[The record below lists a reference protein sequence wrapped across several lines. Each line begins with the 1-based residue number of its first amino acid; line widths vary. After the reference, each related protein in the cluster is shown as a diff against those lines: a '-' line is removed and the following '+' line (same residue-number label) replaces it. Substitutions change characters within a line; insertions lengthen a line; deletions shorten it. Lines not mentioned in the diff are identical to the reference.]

1 MGGPDH
7 PSGPLDLCSRLML
20 LRGGMGGPG
29 QQGHVACFQEGNVH
43 LLRPTAHPASS
54 GVPGFALGHPLSFAH
69 RAGTPGFLWPPEW
82 GQLGGISQSL
92 LEQWLPPACLLRLGR
107 AEGGGREGGRGER
120 RKGKKV
126 GRPTAELCLHPS
138 LRGGPCGVGRAR
150 SKERPSSLCAPPF
163 SSPPPPRG
171 PINRP
176 SPGCGSALGGRQTP
190 GSGLKPSPLPAWPA
204 SSRRRSFGGQWWPSS
219 WP

>member
-1 MGGPDH
+1 MGF
-7 PSGPLDLCSRLML
+7 RLTSL
-20 LRGGMGGPG
+20 SSGMGMPG
-29 QQGHVACFQEGNVH
+29 QQGHGARLVAGNVH
-43 LLRPTAHPASS
+43 LLIPAAHPALSIRR
-54 GVPGFALGHPLSFAH
+54 PGFALRHPLSFAH

-92 LEQWLPPACLLRLGR
+92 LEQWLPPACILGLGR

-126 GRPTAELCLHPS
+126 GSPTAELCLHPS
-138 LRGGPCGVGRAR
+138 LRGGLCGVGRAR

-163 SSPPPPRG
+163 SSPRG

-176 SPGCGSALGGRQTP
+176 SPGCGSVLRGRRAP

-204 SSRRRSFGGQWWPSS
+204 SSRRSSFGGRWWPSS